1 MLNFDTLM
9 NKNANSPVIFCGIIN
24 KQYDYK
30 FYINL
35 RNILKEKYNITPY
48 FVIFENLPDKED
60 EQYYYVILDKIKEM
74 DKSTFYKWIDNDELE
89 LFYFGEEEVFKYFFE
104 ILINYTE
111 KRVNFHFINTRKNK
125 KQNQI
130 SFVIKLNLSDKYKEE

>member
-1 MLNFDTLM
+1 
-9 NKNANSPVIFCGIIN
+9 
-24 KQYDYK
+24 
-30 FYINL
+30 
-35 RNILKEKYNITPY
+35 
-48 FVIFENLPDKED
+48 
-60 EQYYYVILDKIKEM
+60 M
-74 DKSTFYKWIDNDELE
+74 DKSTFYKWMDNDELE